1 MDKEQRC
8 LTLLKIIKQ
17 NTITQCIKILAKVKL
32 LMNDHLNMDLKDWT
46 QLLRKIS
53 LPFAQIMLYGLQA
66 VSKIIEH
73 CWDTTNIMYFFL
85 IFVNFP
91 SSFSNAQSSSYR
103 WLNMAHNAM
112 WVSFKDGCLR
122 GHAFGHVFGQS
133 LWKQLAWI
141 DSKFRRVWDLTVETT
156 FETKIVWKLFNW
168 TSMFISCWPS
178 ALYFSLI

>member
-8 LTLLKIIKQ
+8 LTLFKIIKQ
-17 NTITQCIKILAKVKL
+17 NTITKCIKILAKVKL
-32 LMNDHLNMDLKDWT
+32 LMNDHLHSYWE
-46 QLLRKIS
+46 KIS

-73 CWDTTNIMYFFL
+73 SWDTINIMYFFL
-85 IFVNFP
+85 IFVNFL

-141 DSKFRRVWDLTVETT
+141 DSKFRCVWDLTVETT
-156 FETKIVWKLFNW
+156 FETKIFWKLFNW